1 MTKAMRPNYGAKC
14 KVPLGWRVTPVS
26 LIFPSFPLQQDLH
39 LRCTHNPSAD
49 NKTAL
54 QPPGRGSTLAKAA
67 VRDPELCAQ
76 GGKRHGKLPAHAAS
90 RQLQVCAAPL
100 QPALGAAA
108 RHRHKPPPRGKST
121 PTEEILGPP
130 GGGGGEGEVAVSS
143 SAARPYLSRGPAR
156 CPSSAGRRWSRS
168 PGWTPRPRSGPAT
181 RRRGRAPARARGS
194 ALPPRPPSASPPPP
208 AAAAGAAA
216 PPARPSRHRHR
227 PAGGG
232 LRGGTRPEIGEEN
245 GEKRGCDGSTMTSW
259 QLPPPV

>member
-49 NKTAL
+49 SKTAL

-67 VRDPELCAQ
+67 VRDPELYTQ

-130 GGGGGEGEVAVSS
+130 GGGGEKGRWRCRRRQRGPTSPAGPHDALLLQDEGGAVHQAGHHGHAQAQRHGGGAGPRPGPGALRCPLGRHPHRPRRRLLLLAPPLRPPGPPGTGTARRGAGCGGGPAPKLGRGMGKSGAVT
-143 SAARPYLSRGPAR
+143 AAR
-156 CPSSAGRRWSRS
+156 
-168 PGWTPRPRSGPAT
+168 
-181 RRRGRAPARARGS
+181 
-194 ALPPRPPSASPPPP
+194 
-208 AAAAGAAA
+208 
-216 PPARPSRHRHR
+216 
-227 PAGGG
+227 
-232 LRGGTRPEIGEEN
+232 
-245 GEKRGCDGSTMTSW
+245 
-259 QLPPPV
+259 

>member
-49 NKTAL
+49 SKTAL

-121 PTEEILGPP
+121 PTAEILGPP
-130 GGGGGEGEVAVSS
+130 GGGGEKGGWRCCRWQRGPTSPAGPHDALLLQDEGGAVHQAGHHGHAQAQRHGGGAGPRPGPGALRCPLGRHPHRPRRRLLLLAPPLRPPGPPGTGTARRGAGCGGGPAPKLGRGMGKSGAVT
-143 SAARPYLSRGPAR
+143 AAR
-156 CPSSAGRRWSRS
+156 
-168 PGWTPRPRSGPAT
+168 
-181 RRRGRAPARARGS
+181 
-194 ALPPRPPSASPPPP
+194 
-208 AAAAGAAA
+208 
-216 PPARPSRHRHR
+216 
-227 PAGGG
+227 
-232 LRGGTRPEIGEEN
+232 
-245 GEKRGCDGSTMTSW
+245 
-259 QLPPPV
+259 